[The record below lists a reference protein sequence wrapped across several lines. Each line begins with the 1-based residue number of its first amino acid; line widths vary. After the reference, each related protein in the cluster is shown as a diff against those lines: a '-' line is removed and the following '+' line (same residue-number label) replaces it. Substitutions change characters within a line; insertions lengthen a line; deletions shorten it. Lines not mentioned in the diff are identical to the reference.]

1 MKRVWQGLRNVE
13 TVSIFAR
20 NAPVPGTISIS
31 IPGFVAKAQLIV
43 LMAGAVKAEGGA
55 KRQSYGCAKYC
66 GAFANHTA
74 KSHHKV
80 IEWLSFHGCERG
92 HASCKRY

>member
-1 MKRVWQGLRNVE
+1 
-13 TVSIFAR
+13 
-20 NAPVPGTISIS
+20 
-31 IPGFVAKAQLIV
+31 
-43 LMAGAVKAEGGA
+43 MAGAVKAEGGA